1 MKVLSIGASRNIGYA
16 TSLNLLR
23 QGHRVVFILRNPSTF
38 ADNAEIKPFIE
49 SGFVQLIK
57 GDALDVNSLRAA
69 WIEAGSSGGPVD
81 VAIFSVGGGAGQR
94 SFTLKGIVLD
104 PPNLCTTALLNTLSS
119 YPYDPS
125 STSQPRFVIITSNG
139 VTKETHAALPLP
151 VRPMYAMLDGPHADK
166 IGMEKI
172 VHHSAGWTS
181 PWVEDGPKEEILH
194 AGWELKMP
202 DKGWLKHIVIVRP
215 AVLTNGKM
223 KGKYRVG
230 KKLCGAYTISRLDV
244 AHFITNDVIP
254 NWDGYDGRA
263 ISLAY

>member
-1 MKVLSIGASRNIGYA
+1 MKVLAIGASRNIGSA

-23 QGHRVVFILRNPSTF
+23 QGHRVAFVLRNPSTF
-38 ADNAEIKPFIE
+38 VDNAEIKPFIE

-94 SFTLKGIVLD
+94 PFALKGVVLD
-104 PPNLCTTALLNTLSS
+104 PPNLCTTALLNTFSS
-119 YPYDPS
+119 YPHDSS

-139 VTKETHAALPLP
+139 VTKETHAALP
-151 VRPMYAMLDGPHADK
+151 VWPMYAMLEGPHADK
-166 IGMEKI
+166 IDMEKI

-181 PWVEDGPKEEILH
+181 PWVEDGPKEKILQ
-194 AGWELKMP
+194 AGWESNMP
-202 DKGWLKHIVIVRP
+202 DRGWLKHVSIVRP

-230 KKLCGAYTISRLDV
+230 EKPCGAFTISRLDV
-244 AHFITNDVIP
+244 AHFIANDVIP
-254 NWDGYDGRA
+254 NWADTTGEPYH
-263 ISLAY
+263 